1 MLKFYLAKYKEWH
14 KDLKKQYNEKKSII
28 FWCLLILFI
37 LSFIILVISIYGIFK
52 KTHQSFFKY
61 GFGISSIA
69 NLLSLII
76 LSIVDNKWQ
85 IKKAFINFSSCLL
98 YCKDLKK
105 QMKEYFCVEN
115 KKQYEKILYC
125 IKKEKEDL
133 LFEINKPLKK
143 INSFLSVVVLGL
155 AIGVAPAVIQ
165 GLMDNNTDNAKEIA
179 ATIGGLFIVAIT
191 ISLIILASIY
201 WYSLSLKTK
210 VRLCEDFESDIQVI
224 IDDMNDYYENLNT
237 CENLKVTNN

>member
-14 KDLKKQYNEKKSII
+14 KDLRKQYNEKKSII

-37 LSFIILVISIYGIFK
+37 LSFIILVISTFGIFK
-52 KTHQSFFKY
+52 ETHQSFFKC
-61 GFGISSIA
+61 GFWGSSIA
-69 NLLSLII
+69 AFLSLII
-76 LSIVDNKWQ
+76 LSIVDNKWR
-85 IKKAFINFSSCLL
+85 IKKAFVNFSSYLL
-98 YCKDLKK
+98 YCRDLKK

-115 KKQYEKILYC
+115 KEHYKNILYY

-143 INSFLSVVVLGL
+143 VQSFFSVVILGL

-179 ATIGGLFIVAIT
+179 ATIGGIFIVAIT
-191 ISLIILASIY
+191 ISLIIWESIY
-201 WYSLSLKTK
+201 WCSLSLKTT

-224 IDDMNDYYENLNT
+224 IDDMNGYYENLNT
-237 CENLKVTNN
+237 CENLEVTNN